1 MKISIMGAGAVGS
14 YIGHKLAQI
23 RVNATLIARGSHLET
38 MQKHGLYL
46 ETNDGVKIVPVKA
59 TDSIE
64 SIKNSDL
71 IIYTVKTYHND
82 DVAKQISKY
91 INPYAK
97 VLCLQNGITSWKDL
111 ENIIGKNTIIPG
123 LIYIEAQMKQP
134 GYVNQQGNVV
144 DIVFGSIDSSQND
157 VVYKMSDIFSKAQIP
172 FTETKNILSEI
183 WKKWFFIAVLAGMT
197 CAFNTNIKSV
207 LANTQTHE
215 ILKQCMKEIEEIGI
229 KKGYQNDSSI
239 TESIYQY
246 LIDESDDLIASMK
259 LDLDNKKEIEIDAL
273 SGAVIKLAEETKTDC
288 PVNLDIYNRINIL
301 YNNYSQD

>member
-1 MKISIMGAGAVGS
+1 MGAGAVGS

-23 RVNATLIARGSHLET
+23 RINATLIARGTHLES
-38 MQKHGLYL
+38 MQKNGLYL
-46 ETNDGVKIVPVKA
+46 ETNEGVKLVPVKA
-59 TDSIE
+59 TDSIK
-64 SIKNSDL
+64 SIENSDL

-82 DVAKQISKY
+82 TVAKQIADH

-111 ENIIGKNTIIPG
+111 EAIIGKNTIIPG
-123 LIYIEAQMKQP
+123 LIYIETQIKKP

-144 DIVFGSIDSSQND
+144 DLVFGRIDSSQDD
-157 VVYKMSDIFSKAQIP
+157 VINKMTKIFRNAKIP
-172 FTETKNILSEI
+172 YTQSNNILPEI

-197 CAFNTNIKSV
+197 CAYNTDMKSI
-207 LANTQTHE
+207 LANTETHK

-229 KKGYQNDSSI
+229 KKGYQVDSSI

-259 LDLDNKKEIEIDAL
+259 LDLDNKKQIEINAL
-273 SGAVIKLAEETKTDC
+273 SGAVIKLAEETNTEC
-288 PVNLDIYNRINIL
+288 PINLYIYNKINIL
-301 YNNYSQD
+301 YNNYS

>member
-23 RVNATLIARGSHLET
+23 RVNATLIARGSHLES
-38 MQKHGLYL
+38 MQKNGLYL
-46 ETNDGVKIVPVKA
+46 ETNDGIKLVPVKA

-82 DVAKQISKY
+82 VVAKQISKY

-97 VLCLQNGITSWKDL
+97 ILCLQNGITSWRYL
-111 ENIIGKNTIIPG
+111 ESIIGKHTIIPG
-123 LIYIEAQMKQP
+123 LIYIEAQMKKP

-144 DIVFGSIDSSQND
+144 DLVFGSIDSSQND
-157 VVYKMSDIFSKAQIP
+157 VIHKMVDIFSKAKIS
-172 FTETKNILSEI
+172 FTQTKEILPEI

-197 CAFNTNIKSV
+197 CAFNTNIKSI
-207 LANTQTHE
+207 LSNNETHQ

-259 LDLDNKKEIEIDAL
+259 IDLDNKKEIEIDAL
-273 SGAVIKLAEETKTDC
+273 SGAVIRLGEETNTEC
-288 PVNLDIYNRINIL
+288 PVNLDIYNKINNF
-301 YNNYSQD
+301 YKNYSQD

>member
-23 RVNATLIARGSHLET
+23 RVNATLIARGSHLES
-38 MQKHGLYL
+38 MQKNGLYL
-46 ETNDGVKIVPVKA
+46 ETNDGVKLVPVKA

-123 LIYIEAQMKQP
+123 LIYIEAQMKKP

-144 DIVFGSIDSSQND
+144 DIVFGSIDSSQN
-157 VVYKMSDIFSKAQIP
+157 
-172 FTETKNILSEI
+172 ETKNILSEI

-288 PVNLDIYNRINIL
+288 PVNLDIYNKINML

>member
-1 MKISIMGAGAVGS
+1 MGAGAVGS

-23 RVNATLIARGSHLET
+23 RVNATLIARGSHLES
-38 MQKHGLYL
+38 MQKNGLYL
-46 ETNDGVKIVPVKA
+46 ETNDGVKLVPVKA

-123 LIYIEAQMKQP
+123 LIYIEAQMKKP

-144 DIVFGSIDSSQND
+144 DIVF
-157 VVYKMSDIFSKAQIP
+157 
-172 FTETKNILSEI
+172 L
-183 WKKWFFIAVLAGMT
+183 
-197 CAFNTNIKSV
+197 
-207 LANTQTHE
+207 
-215 ILKQCMKEIEEIGI
+215 
-229 KKGYQNDSSI
+229 
-239 TESIYQY
+239 
-246 LIDESDDLIASMK
+246 
-259 LDLDNKKEIEIDAL
+259 
-273 SGAVIKLAEETKTDC
+273 
-288 PVNLDIYNRINIL
+288 VNLIL
-301 YNNYSQD
+301 G

>member
-123 LIYIEAQMKQP
+123 LIYIEAQMKKP

-172 FTETKNILSEI
+172 FTETKNILSEM
-183 WKKWFFIAVLAGMT
+183 W
-197 CAFNTNIKSV
+197 
-207 LANTQTHE
+207 
-215 ILKQCMKEIEEIGI
+215 
-229 KKGYQNDSSI
+229 
-239 TESIYQY
+239 
-246 LIDESDDLIASMK
+246 
-259 LDLDNKKEIEIDAL
+259 
-273 SGAVIKLAEETKTDC
+273 
-288 PVNLDIYNRINIL
+288 
-301 YNNYSQD
+301 